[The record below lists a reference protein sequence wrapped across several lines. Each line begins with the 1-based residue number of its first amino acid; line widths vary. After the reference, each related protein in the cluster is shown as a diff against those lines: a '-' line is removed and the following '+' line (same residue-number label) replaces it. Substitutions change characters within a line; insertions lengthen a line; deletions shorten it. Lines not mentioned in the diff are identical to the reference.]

1 MTQNPAQFAG
11 TDEGDGLDWLL
22 TSFAHRIA
30 DVTYVLA
37 VSVDG
42 LTIAHS
48 DGLPRDLSDQL
59 SAITSGMASL
69 TVGAA
74 RCLSSGQ
81 VRQTVV
87 DMDEGVLL
95 IMAVRDRAF
104 LAVVAAPG
112 CDLGQIGY
120 ETALLAHR
128 VAYALEPEARAD
140 GRW

>member
-1 MTQNPAQFAG
+1 MNQNSAQLAG
-11 TDEGDGLDWLL
+11 AEEVHSLDWLL
-22 TSFAHRIA
+22 TSFAKRIA
-30 DVTYVLA
+30 DVTYALA

-42 LTIAHS
+42 MTIAS
-48 DGLPRDLSDQL
+48 SEGLRQDLSDKL
-59 SAITSGMASL
+59 SAITSGLASL

-74 RCLSSGQ
+74 TCLNTGQ

-104 LAVVAAPG
+104 LAVVTAPG

-128 VAYALEPEARAD
+128 VAYALEPGARTE
-140 GRW
+140 G